1 MIGFQT
7 KPSDSLNSKVNLRV
21 SNPHMVPPGP
31 KKASGGNGET
41 EIFLDVP
48 GEFLGMLKRE
58 KEWRGKWEWPKF
70 VHFCDYVIK

>member
-1 MIGFQT
+1 
-7 KPSDSLNSKVNLRV
+7 
-21 SNPHMVPPGP
+21 MVPPGP

-58 KEWRGKWEWPKF
+58 KSGEENGNGINLYIF
-70 VHFCDYVIK
+70 VIM